1 MNAQTAAVSQADA
14 TDATLAVEA
23 RFLAGGGE
31 SGARMRAVD
40 WSRTALG
47 PPEHWPRSLKTIVRM
62 MLDSRYAMWMLW
74 GPELTFFCN
83 DAYLPT
89 VGIRRDWVMG
99 ARSDKV
105 WAEIWADISPRIEQV
120 LKRGES
126 TWDEGLLLF
135 LERSGF
141 PEETYHT
148 FSYSPVYDDDSRIAG
163 MLCVV
168 TEVTERV
175 LGERGLTVLRDLA
188 TRTPRASSVSES
200 LERLMGVL
208 ERVPLDVPFASLYL
222 VDETRACLKL
232 SAQFGHVPEA
242 LRMVERPL
250 DAGNGD
256 VVSEVLRDGQT
267 QVIDLGRDPGSSA
280 SPLWPD
286 PVTRAVVQP
295 VQGAKAQAAAV
306 LIMGASPRRQL
317 DDNYRRFFELV
328 GGQFASVL
336 ADAQAY
342 ENERQRA
349 EALAALDRAKT
360 KFFSNVS
367 HEFRTPLTLMLGPL
381 EEALAETP
389 PNQAMRERL
398 QLAQRNALRL
408 LRLVNSL
415 LDFSR
420 IEAGRMQAAY
430 EPTDMGTLTQDLA
443 SNFRSAIERAGLRL
457 TVNAAPLPAPVF
469 LDREMWEKI
478 VLNLLSNAYKFTL
491 QGQIEVRVGAQ
502 DSVAVLEVIDTGI
515 GVPEEALPRLFERFY
530 RVDQSGGRTHEGSGI
545 GLALVQELVRLHGGS
560 ITVESRLGTGTT
572 FRVEV
577 PFGSVHLPAE
587 KVRTAGTAIA
597 GTSATAYVQEALR
610 WEGDPDAPPVVVPE
624 PLADRRFASTFGAR
638 VLLAD
643 DNRDMRAYVAGL
655 FSPNY
660 RVEAVSDGEALIE
673 AARRERPDVI
683 VSDVMMPRLDGFGLI
698 QALRRDENLRDLP
711 VILLSARAGEEARI
725 EGLDAGA
732 DDYLVK
738 PFSARELLARVGA
751 LLERTRLHRQIVEEQ
766 RVAQASA
773 QRRTAQ
779 FETLLIEAPLGVYLL
794 DSELRIREVN
804 PTARPVFGDIPQLVG
819 ADFRAVLRRLWE
831 PAFAEEVIAIFERTL
846 ATGEPYFMPERIEKR
861 ADRQA
866 IEAYEWQ
873 INRIPL
879 PEGDWGVVCYF
890 RDISQ
895 QVRVRLQL
903 ENADRQKD
911 EFLAMLAHELRNP
924 LAPIRTAS
932 ELLKR
937 TQQPDER
944 AQTAIDIVKRQV
956 NHLTRLVDDL
966 LDISRITR
974 ARIELKRRDV
984 SLGDIVS
991 QALETVEPM
1000 LREKHHHVSTTADL
1014 TPLVVNGDPARLVQ
1028 CVANLLTNAIKYTDP
1043 DGVIRIETRTEGDEA
1058 VISVTD
1064 NGTGIAADLLPQI
1077 FDLFVQSKRTLDRA
1091 QGGLGI
1097 GLSVVK
1103 RLVEMHGGSVTAS
1116 SAGIGQGATFTIRLP
1131 RVTHK
1136 AVAEPNVGA
1145 PRAPARRTL
1154 VVDDNHDAAESLAM
1168 LLSLDGHEVQA
1179 VFSAEEALKRAQ
1191 SFQPQVMLLDIGLPG
1206 MDGYEVARRVR
1217 ALDGGAQIRLI
1228 ALTGYGQNDDRQRAL
1243 AAGFDEHLVKPV
1255 EPEKLAQTLARS

>member
-1 MNAQTAAVSQADA
+1 
-14 TDATLAVEA
+14 
-23 RFLAGGGE
+23 
-31 SGARMRAVD
+31 MRAVD
-40 WSRTALG
+40 WSGTALG
-47 PPEHWPRSLKTIVRM
+47 PPQQWPRSLKTIVRM

-74 GPELTFFCN
+74 GPDLTFFCN

-105 WAEIWADISPRIEQV
+105 WAEIWPDISPRIQQV
-120 LKRGES
+120 LTRGES

-148 FSYSPVYDDDSRIAG
+148 FSYSPVYDDESHIAG

-188 TRTPRASSVSES
+188 TRTSGPSSVGES
-200 LERLMGVL
+200 LQRLMDVL

-222 VDETRACLKL
+222 VDETRTRLEL
-232 SAQFGHVPEA
+232 SAQFGRVPES
-242 LRMVERPL
+242 LRIAERSL

-256 VVSEVLRDGQT
+256 FVSGVLGDGIT
-267 QVIDLGRDPGSSA
+267 QIVDLKRNA
-280 SPLWPD
+280 VCTSPLWPD
-286 PVTRAVVQP
+286 PVTRAVVLP

-306 LIMGASPRRQL
+306 LIMGVSPRRHL

-349 EALAALDRAKT
+349 EALAAVDRAKT

-381 EEALAETP
+381 EEALAEAASSP
-389 PNQAMRERL
+389 AMRERV
-398 QLAQRNALRL
+398 QLAHRNALRL

-430 EPTDMGTLTQDLA
+430 EPTDMGALTQDLA

-457 TVNAAPLPAPVF
+457 LVNTSPLPAAVY

-491 QGQIEVRVGAQ
+491 EGHIEVRVGTQ
-502 DSVAVLEVIDTGI
+502 DSTAVLEVIDTGL
-515 GVPEEALPRLFERFY
+515 GVPEDALPRLFERFY
-530 RVDQSGGRTHEGSGI
+530 RVDQTRGRTHEGSGI

-560 ITVESRLGTGTT
+560 ITVASRLGTGTT

-577 PFGSVHLPAE
+577 PFGSAHLPTE
-587 KVRTAGTAIA
+587 KIRASGGAIA
-597 GTSATAYVQEALR
+597 GASATAYVQEALR
-610 WEGDPDAPPVVVPE
+610 WDGGPDSPPVVDPE

-643 DNRDMRAYVAGL
+643 DNRDMRDYVAGL
-655 FSPNY
+655 LSPNY
-660 RVEAVSDGEALIE
+660 RVEAVGDGEALID

-698 QALRRDENLRDLP
+698 QELRRDDTLRDLP

-751 LLERTRLHRQIVEEQ
+751 LLERTRLHRLMVEEQ
-766 RVAQASA
+766 RVAQVSA

-779 FETLLIEAPLGVYLL
+779 FETLLSEAPLGVYLL

-804 PTARPVFGDIPQLVG
+804 PTARPVFGVIAELVG
-819 ADFRAVLRRLWE
+819 ADFRAVIRRLWE
-831 PAFAEEVIAIFERTL
+831 PGYAEEVIAIFENTL
-846 ATGEPYFMPERIEKR
+846 ATGEPYFVPERIEKR

-895 QVRVRLQL
+895 QVRARQQL

-984 SLGDIVS
+984 SLGEIVS

-1000 LREKHHHVSTTADL
+1000 LREKQHHVSTTSDL
-1014 TPLVVNGDPARLVQ
+1014 APLTVNGDPARLVQ

-1043 DGVIRIETRTEGDEA
+1043 NGAIRIETRADGEDA
-1058 VISVTD
+1058 VLSVTD
-1064 NGTGIAADLLPQI
+1064 NGTGIAPDLLPQI

-1103 RLVEMHGGSVTAS
+1103 RLVEMHGGSVTAF
-1116 SAGIGQGATFTIRLP
+1116 SAGIGQGATFAIRLP
-1131 RVTHK
+1131 RVTSK
-1136 AVAEPNVGA
+1136 AMAEPNVGA
-1145 PRAPARRTL
+1145 IRAPARRTL

-1168 LLSLDGHEVQA
+1168 LLSLDGHEVEA
-1179 VFSAEEALKRAQ
+1179 VFSAEDALERTRT
-1191 SFQPQVMLLDIGLPG
+1191 FRPQVMLLDIGLPG

-1217 ALDGGAQIRLI
+1217 ALDGGADVRLI
-1228 ALTGYGQNDDRQRAL
+1228 ALTGYGQSDDRQRAL

-1255 EPEKLAQTLARS
+1255 EPDKLAQALARG